1 MLRNKYILKTISFYN
16 LTQVFYISQTNE
28 SLILLFLDWSKE
40 RRKRTMTGS
49 KAPHYRMAHT
59 VRGHF
64 RKGTWINPY
73 KRSGCFVNSHRY

>member
-1 MLRNKYILKTISFYN
+1 
-16 LTQVFYISQTNE
+16 
-28 SLILLFLDWSKE
+28 
-40 RRKRTMTGS
+40 MTGS